1 MKMQKCITVAAC
13 ACAVLAGGLTA
24 QAGMQ
29 TGTAKKW
36 VHSIY
41 VEGQHADYVT
51 DEGTLLYPLSYQ
63 DSVYIPLRAVG
74 DWMGKTVSWDAG
86 SRTITLSGNTPQEIS
101 FTNPVG
107 DVTEPGSLQ
116 QNVPVQVC
124 PDISVVLDGSKKL
137 FKSASGDIVYPL
149 IQDGISYLPIRAVGE
164 LTGMQVSWTNQGG
177 IQTIYLTT
185 KSSDEE
191 IQQARAYLANIR
203 PHIEIIKKSGEALK
217 SATDLDTMSLNL
229 KVIQE
234 ENDKIQSMAV
244 PDGKLMDVYAED
256 IHHECDKIQQVC
268 TEILTLVN
276 KKADVS
282 TCIDAIWGETAEH
295 FQHAQILI
303 GHYLENVLDQ
313 AERVLAQQ

>member
-24 QAGMQ
+24 QAAA
-29 TGTAKKW
+29 GTAKKW

-86 SRTITLSGNTPQEIS
+86 SRTITLSGNIPQEIS

-244 PDGKLMDVYAED
+244 PDGKLMDVYAKD
-256 IHHECDKIQQVC
+256 IYHECNKIQQVC

-276 KKADVS
+276 NKADVS
-282 TCIDAIWGETAEH
+282 VCIDAVWGETAEH

>member
-24 QAGMQ
+24 QAAA
-29 TGTAKKW
+29 GTAKKW

-86 SRTITLSGNTPQEIS
+86 SRTITLSGNIPQEIS

-244 PDGKLMDVYAED
+244 PDGKLMDVYAKD
-256 IHHECDKIQQVC
+256 IYHECNKIQQVC

-276 KKADVS
+276 NKADVS
-282 TCIDAIWGETAEH
+282 VCIDAIWGETAEH